1 MSVNIGSRGCS
12 SGKTRVENDDFV
24 AIELEV
30 VVVVVIVV
38 VPLAIHQNVFSSSSS
53 SVSLTIIVPVVFLK
67 QTFKYYHFLFYFVI
81 ICNNNFFFTTTFL
94 RRRGLK
100 NSKMDFVSSLY
111 ETFSGQTLG
120 RPNKKTKKKKTP
132 QKKSSSQLVKKSL
145 KSPQNAKV
153 KKKASSKTPRA
164 SPLLTKVPRPNLKSI
179 TNKPLPPPS
188 KKEKSNETSDA
199 RTTTTTRRRRETKK
213 NAAYDVSTIQSALAK
228 GEDLRPVMQKIETK
242 KRAILG
248 EIDALERETKRK
260 KKEVVELEKALLLGA
275 NRW

>member
-1 MSVNIGSRGCS
+1 
-12 SGKTRVENDDFV
+12 
-24 AIELEV
+24 
-30 VVVVVIVV
+30 
-38 VPLAIHQNVFSSSSS
+38 
-53 SVSLTIIVPVVFLK
+53 
-67 QTFKYYHFLFYFVI
+67 
-81 ICNNNFFFTTTFL
+81 
-94 RRRGLK
+94 
-100 NSKMDFVSSLY
+100 MDFVSSLY

-120 RPNKKTKKKKTP
+120 RPNKKTKKKTP
-132 QKKSSSQLVKKSL
+132 QKKSSSSQLAKKSL

-199 RTTTTTRRRRETKK
+199 RTTTTTTTTRETKK

-275 NRW
+275 SHW

>member
-1 MSVNIGSRGCS
+1 MQQQFLLY
-12 SGKTRVENDDFV
+12 DD
-24 AIELEV
+24 I
-30 VVVVVIVV
+30 
-38 VPLAIHQNVFSSSSS
+38 
-53 SVSLTIIVPVVFLK
+53 
-67 QTFKYYHFLFYFVI
+67 
-81 ICNNNFFFTTTFL
+81 FTTQ
-94 RRRGLK
+94 RGLK

-120 RPNKKTKKKKTP
+120 RPNKKTKKKTP
-132 QKKSSSQLVKKSL
+132 QKKSSSQLAKKSL

-153 KKKASSKTPRA
+153 KKKASSKTRA
-164 SPLLTKVPRPNLKSI
+164 SPLLKVRPNLKSI
-179 TNKPLPPPS
+179 TNKPLPPS

-199 RTTTTTRRRRETKK
+199 RTTTTTTTTRETKK

>member
-24 AIELEV
+24 AIELE

-81 ICNNNFFFTTTFL
+81 CNNNFFFTTFL

-120 RPNKKTKKKKTP
+120 RPNKKTKKNTP
-132 QKKSSSQLVKKSL
+132 QKKSSSQLAKKSL

-199 RTTTTTRRRRETKK
+199 RTTTRRRRRETKK
-213 NAAYDVSTIQSALAK
+213 NAAYDVSSIQSALAK
-228 GEDLRPVMQKIETK
+228 GEDLRPVTQKIETK

>member
-1 MSVNIGSRGCS
+1 MQQQFLLY
-12 SGKTRVENDDFV
+12 DD
-24 AIELEV
+24 I
-30 VVVVVIVV
+30 
-38 VPLAIHQNVFSSSSS
+38 
-53 SVSLTIIVPVVFLK
+53 
-67 QTFKYYHFLFYFVI
+67 
-81 ICNNNFFFTTTFL
+81 FTTQ
-94 RRRGLK
+94 RGLK

-120 RPNKKTKKKKTP
+120 RPNKKTKKKTP
-132 QKKSSSQLVKKSL
+132 QKKSSSSQLVKKSL

-153 KKKASSKTPRA
+153 KKKASSKTRA
-164 SPLLTKVPRPNLKSI
+164 SPLLKVRPNLKSI
-179 TNKPLPPPS
+179 TNKPLPPS

-199 RTTTTTRRRRETKK
+199 RTTTTTTTTRETKK

>member
-1 MSVNIGSRGCS
+1 MQQQFLLY
-12 SGKTRVENDDFV
+12 DD
-24 AIELEV
+24 I
-30 VVVVVIVV
+30 
-38 VPLAIHQNVFSSSSS
+38 
-53 SVSLTIIVPVVFLK
+53 
-67 QTFKYYHFLFYFVI
+67 
-81 ICNNNFFFTTTFL
+81 FTTQ
-94 RRRGLK
+94 RGLK

-120 RPNKKTKKKKTP
+120 RPNKKTKKKTP
-132 QKKSSSQLVKKSL
+132 QKKSSSSQLAKKSL

-179 TNKPLPPPS
+179 TNKPLPPP
-188 KKEKSNETSDA
+188 
-199 RTTTTTRRRRETKK
+199 
-213 NAAYDVSTIQSALAK
+213 YGVSSIQSALAK

>member
-1 MSVNIGSRGCS
+1 
-12 SGKTRVENDDFV
+12 
-24 AIELEV
+24 
-30 VVVVVIVV
+30 
-38 VPLAIHQNVFSSSSS
+38 
-53 SVSLTIIVPVVFLK
+53 
-67 QTFKYYHFLFYFVI
+67 
-81 ICNNNFFFTTTFL
+81 
-94 RRRGLK
+94 
-100 NSKMDFVSSLY
+100 MDFVSSLY

-120 RPNKKTKKKKTP
+120 RPKKKTKKTP
-132 QKKSSSQLVKKSL
+132 QKKSSSQLAKSL

-199 RTTTTTRRRRETKK
+199 RTTTRETKK
-213 NAAYDVSTIQSALAK
+213 NAAYDVSSIQSALAK

-275 NRW
+275 SRW

>member
-24 AIELEV
+24 AIELE

-120 RPNKKTKKKKTP
+120 RPNKKKLADGKKTP
-132 QKKSSSQLVKKSL
+132 QKKSKLASL

-199 RTTTTTRRRRETKK
+199 RTTTRETKK

-260 KKEVVELEKALLLGA
+260 QKEVVELEKALLLGA

>member
-1 MSVNIGSRGCS
+1 MQQQFLLY
-12 SGKTRVENDDFV
+12 DD
-24 AIELEV
+24 I
-30 VVVVVIVV
+30 
-38 VPLAIHQNVFSSSSS
+38 
-53 SVSLTIIVPVVFLK
+53 
-67 QTFKYYHFLFYFVI
+67 
-81 ICNNNFFFTTTFL
+81 FTTQ
-94 RRRGLK
+94 RGLK

-132 QKKSSSQLVKKSL
+132 QKKSSSQLAKKSL

-164 SPLLTKVPRPNLKSI
+164 KSPLLTKVPRPNLKSI

-199 RTTTTTRRRRETKK
+199 RTTTRETKK
-213 NAAYDVSTIQSALAK
+213 NAAYDVSSIQSALAK

>member
-30 VVVVVIVV
+30 VVVVIVV

-53 SVSLTIIVPVVFLK
+53 SASLTIIVPVVFLK
-67 QTFKYYHFLFYFVI
+67 QTFKYVYYHFLFYFVI
-81 ICNNNFFFTTTFL
+81 CNNNFFFTTFL

-120 RPNKKTKKKKTP
+120 RPNKKKLADGKKTP
-132 QKKSSSQLVKKSL
+132 QKKSKLASL

-199 RTTTTTRRRRETKK
+199 RTTTRETKK
-213 NAAYDVSTIQSALAK
+213 NAAYDVSTIQSALTK

-260 KKEVVELEKALLLGA
+260 QKEVVELEKALLLGA

>member
-1 MSVNIGSRGCS
+1 MQQQFLLY
-12 SGKTRVENDDFV
+12 DD
-24 AIELEV
+24 I
-30 VVVVVIVV
+30 
-38 VPLAIHQNVFSSSSS
+38 
-53 SVSLTIIVPVVFLK
+53 
-67 QTFKYYHFLFYFVI
+67 
-81 ICNNNFFFTTTFL
+81 FTTQ
-94 RRRGLK
+94 RGLK

-132 QKKSSSQLVKKSL
+132 QKKSSSQLAKKSL

-153 KKKASSKTPRA
+153 KKKASSKTRA
-164 SPLLTKVPRPNLKSI
+164 SPLLKMRPNLKSI
-179 TNKPLPPPS
+179 TNKPLPPS

-199 RTTTTTRRRRETKK
+199 RTTTRRRRAKE
-213 NAAYDVSTIQSALAK
+213 NAAYVSSIQSALAK

>member
-1 MSVNIGSRGCS
+1 MQQQFLLY
-12 SGKTRVENDDFV
+12 DD
-24 AIELEV
+24 I
-30 VVVVVIVV
+30 
-38 VPLAIHQNVFSSSSS
+38 
-53 SVSLTIIVPVVFLK
+53 
-67 QTFKYYHFLFYFVI
+67 
-81 ICNNNFFFTTTFL
+81 FTTQ
-94 RRRGLK
+94 RGLK

-120 RPNKKTKKKKTP
+120 RPNKKTKKKTP
-132 QKKSSSQLVKKSL
+132 QKKSSSSQLAKKSL

>member
-1 MSVNIGSRGCS
+1 
-12 SGKTRVENDDFV
+12 
-24 AIELEV
+24 
-30 VVVVVIVV
+30 
-38 VPLAIHQNVFSSSSS
+38 
-53 SVSLTIIVPVVFLK
+53 
-67 QTFKYYHFLFYFVI
+67 
-81 ICNNNFFFTTTFL
+81 
-94 RRRGLK
+94 
-100 NSKMDFVSSLY
+100 MDFVSSLY

-120 RPNKKTKKKKTP
+120 RPKKKTKTKKTP
-132 QKKSSSQLVKKSL
+132 QKKSSSQLAKKSL

-164 SPLLTKVPRPNLKSI
+164 KSPLLTKVPRPNLKSI

-188 KKEKSNETSDA
+188 KKEKSNA
-199 RTTTTTRRRRETKK
+199 
-213 NAAYDVSTIQSALAK
+213 IQSALAK

-275 NRW
+275 NRWWKRFEACA

>member
-1 MSVNIGSRGCS
+1 
-12 SGKTRVENDDFV
+12 
-24 AIELEV
+24 
-30 VVVVVIVV
+30 
-38 VPLAIHQNVFSSSSS
+38 
-53 SVSLTIIVPVVFLK
+53 
-67 QTFKYYHFLFYFVI
+67 
-81 ICNNNFFFTTTFL
+81 
-94 RRRGLK
+94 
-100 NSKMDFVSSLY
+100 MDFVSSLY

-120 RPNKKTKKKKTP
+120 RPNKKTKKTP
-132 QKKSSSQLVKKSL
+132 QKKSSSQLAKSL

-199 RTTTTTRRRRETKK
+199 RTTTTTTTRETKK
-213 NAAYDVSTIQSALAK
+213 NAAYDVSSIQSALAK

>member
-1 MSVNIGSRGCS
+1 
-12 SGKTRVENDDFV
+12 
-24 AIELEV
+24 
-30 VVVVVIVV
+30 
-38 VPLAIHQNVFSSSSS
+38 
-53 SVSLTIIVPVVFLK
+53 
-67 QTFKYYHFLFYFVI
+67 
-81 ICNNNFFFTTTFL
+81 
-94 RRRGLK
+94 
-100 NSKMDFVSSLY
+100 MDFVSSLY

-120 RPNKKTKKKKTP
+120 RPKKKTKKKTP
-132 QKKSSSQLVKKSL
+132 QKKSSSQLAKSL

-199 RTTTTTRRRRETKK
+199 RTTTTRRRETKK
-213 NAAYDVSTIQSALAK
+213 NAAYDVSSIQSALAK

>member
-1 MSVNIGSRGCS
+1 
-12 SGKTRVENDDFV
+12 
-24 AIELEV
+24 
-30 VVVVVIVV
+30 
-38 VPLAIHQNVFSSSSS
+38 
-53 SVSLTIIVPVVFLK
+53 
-67 QTFKYYHFLFYFVI
+67 
-81 ICNNNFFFTTTFL
+81 
-94 RRRGLK
+94 
-100 NSKMDFVSSLY
+100 MDFVSSLY

-120 RPNKKTKKKKTP
+120 RPNKKKLADGKKTP
-132 QKKSSSQLVKKSL
+132 QKKSKLASL

-153 KKKASSKTPRA
+153 KKKASSKTRA
-164 SPLLTKVPRPNLKSI
+164 SPLLKVRPNLKSI
-179 TNKPLPPPS
+179 TNKPLPPS

-199 RTTTTTRRRRETKK
+199 RTTTTTRRRETKK
-213 NAAYDVSTIQSALAK
+213 NAAYDVSSIQSALAK

>member
-38 VPLAIHQNVFSSSSS
+38 VPLAMHQNVFSSSSS

-81 ICNNNFFFTTTFL
+81 CNNNFFFTTFL

-120 RPNKKTKKKKTP
+120 RPNKKTTKKTP
-132 QKKSSSQLVKKSL
+132 QKKSSSQLAKKSL

-179 TNKPLPPPS
+179 TNKPLPPS

-199 RTTTTTRRRRETKK
+199 RTTTTRRRAKE
-213 NAAYDVSTIQSALAK
+213 NAAYVSSIQSALAK

>member
-1 MSVNIGSRGCS
+1 
-12 SGKTRVENDDFV
+12 
-24 AIELEV
+24 
-30 VVVVVIVV
+30 
-38 VPLAIHQNVFSSSSS
+38 
-53 SVSLTIIVPVVFLK
+53 
-67 QTFKYYHFLFYFVI
+67 
-81 ICNNNFFFTTTFL
+81 
-94 RRRGLK
+94 
-100 NSKMDFVSSLY
+100 MDFVSSLY

-120 RPNKKTKKKKTP
+120 RPKKKTKTKKTP
-132 QKKSSSQLVKKSL
+132 QKKSSSQLAKKSL

-164 SPLLTKVPRPNLKSI
+164 KSPLLTKVPRPNLKSI

-199 RTTTTTRRRRETKK
+199 RTTTTTTTTRETKK

-260 KKEVVELEKALLLGA
+260 QKEVVELEKALLLGA

>member
-1 MSVNIGSRGCS
+1 
-12 SGKTRVENDDFV
+12 
-24 AIELEV
+24 
-30 VVVVVIVV
+30 
-38 VPLAIHQNVFSSSSS
+38 
-53 SVSLTIIVPVVFLK
+53 
-67 QTFKYYHFLFYFVI
+67 
-81 ICNNNFFFTTTFL
+81 
-94 RRRGLK
+94 
-100 NSKMDFVSSLY
+100 MDFVSSLY

-120 RPNKKTKKKKTP
+120 RPNKKTKKKTP
-132 QKKSSSQLVKKSL
+132 QKKSSSSQLAKKSL

-153 KKKASSKTPRA
+153 KKKASSKTRA
-164 SPLLTKVPRPNLKSI
+164 SPLLKVRPNLKSI
-179 TNKPLPPPS
+179 TNKPLPPS

-199 RTTTTTRRRRETKK
+199 RTTTTTTTTRETKK

>member
-38 VPLAIHQNVFSSSSS
+38 VPLAMHQNVFSSSSS

-81 ICNNNFFFTTTFL
+81 CNNNFFFTTFL

-120 RPNKKTKKKKTP
+120 RPNKKKLADGKKTP
-132 QKKSSSQLVKKSL
+132 QKKSKLASL

-179 TNKPLPPPS
+179 TNKPLPPS

-199 RTTTTTRRRRETKK
+199 RTTTTRRRAKE
-213 NAAYDVSTIQSALAK
+213 NAAYVSSIQSALAK

>member
-1 MSVNIGSRGCS
+1 
-12 SGKTRVENDDFV
+12 
-24 AIELEV
+24 
-30 VVVVVIVV
+30 
-38 VPLAIHQNVFSSSSS
+38 
-53 SVSLTIIVPVVFLK
+53 
-67 QTFKYYHFLFYFVI
+67 
-81 ICNNNFFFTTTFL
+81 
-94 RRRGLK
+94 
-100 NSKMDFVSSLY
+100 MDFVSSLY

-120 RPNKKTKKKKTP
+120 RPNKKTKKKTP
-132 QKKSSSQLVKKSL
+132 QKKSSSSQLAKSL

-153 KKKASSKTPRA
+153 KKKASSKTRA
-164 SPLLTKVPRPNLKSI
+164 SPLLKVRPNLKSI
-179 TNKPLPPPS
+179 TNKPLPPS

-199 RTTTTTRRRRETKK
+199 RTTTTTRRRRRRAKE
-213 NAAYDVSTIQSALAK
+213 NAAYVSSIQSALAK

>member
-1 MSVNIGSRGCS
+1 
-12 SGKTRVENDDFV
+12 
-24 AIELEV
+24 
-30 VVVVVIVV
+30 
-38 VPLAIHQNVFSSSSS
+38 
-53 SVSLTIIVPVVFLK
+53 
-67 QTFKYYHFLFYFVI
+67 
-81 ICNNNFFFTTTFL
+81 
-94 RRRGLK
+94 
-100 NSKMDFVSSLY
+100 MDFVSSLY

-120 RPNKKTKKKKTP
+120 RPNKKKLADGKKTP
-132 QKKSSSQLVKKSL
+132 QKKSKLASL

-179 TNKPLPPPS
+179 TNKPLPPS

-199 RTTTTTRRRRETKK
+199 RTTTTTTTTRETKK
-213 NAAYDVSTIQSALAK
+213 NAAYDVLSIQSALAK

-248 EIDALERETKRK
+248 EIDMLEQETKRK

-275 NRW
+275 SRW

>member
-1 MSVNIGSRGCS
+1 
-12 SGKTRVENDDFV
+12 
-24 AIELEV
+24 
-30 VVVVVIVV
+30 
-38 VPLAIHQNVFSSSSS
+38 
-53 SVSLTIIVPVVFLK
+53 
-67 QTFKYYHFLFYFVI
+67 
-81 ICNNNFFFTTTFL
+81 
-94 RRRGLK
+94 
-100 NSKMDFVSSLY
+100 MDFVSSLY

-120 RPNKKTKKKKTP
+120 RPNKKKLADGKKTP
-132 QKKSSSQLVKKSL
+132 QKKSKLASL

-179 TNKPLPPPS
+179 TNKPLPPS

-199 RTTTTTRRRRETKK
+199 RTTTTRRRAKE
-213 NAAYDVSTIQSALAK
+213 NAAYVSSIQSALAK

>member
-1 MSVNIGSRGCS
+1 MQQQFLLY
-12 SGKTRVENDDFV
+12 DD
-24 AIELEV
+24 I
-30 VVVVVIVV
+30 
-38 VPLAIHQNVFSSSSS
+38 
-53 SVSLTIIVPVVFLK
+53 
-67 QTFKYYHFLFYFVI
+67 
-81 ICNNNFFFTTTFL
+81 FTTQ
-94 RRRGLK
+94 RGLK

-120 RPNKKTKKKKTP
+120 RPNKKTKKKTP
-132 QKKSSSQLVKKSL
+132 QKKSSSSQLAKKSL

-153 KKKASSKTPRA
+153 KKKASSKTRA
-164 SPLLTKVPRPNLKSI
+164 SPLLKVRPNLKSI
-179 TNKPLPPPS
+179 TNKPLPPS